1 MKGDNEMKKQ
11 IILTDKSLKGFAEY
25 LLEQEKSQST
35 IATYKR
41 ELFSLQVYIDGE
53 KLTKEKL
60 LGYKTLIAQRY
71 TPSTCNVS
79 IAAINCFL
87 RYMGREDLS
96 IKPLKIQRQIFENK
110 DRELSKRD
118 YDKLIK
124 AATINGQERLS
135 LIIQTICSTGIR
147 ISELQYISVES
158 LKEGK
163 TLVTNKCKSRVVFIP
178 TQLQK
183 VLKKYVIN
191 SDITSGPIFVSRSGK
206 PLNRSNIWK
215 EMKRL
220 CSIAKVNPEKV
231 YPHNL
236 RHLFAR
242 SYYTQY
248 KDLSRLSDILGHS
261 NINTTRIYTRESG
274 TVHARQIEGLGL
286 VRDTT

>member
-11 IILTDKSLKGFAEY
+11 ILLTDKSLKGFAEY
-25 LLEQEKSQST
+25 LSEQEKSQST

-41 ELFSLQVYIDGE
+41 ELFALQVYIDGE

-71 TPSTCNVS
+71 TPSSCNVS

-135 LIIQTICSTGIR
+135 LILQTICSTGIR

-163 TLVTNKCKSRVVFIP
+163 TLVTNKGKSRVVFIP
-178 TQLQK
+178 TQLKK

-261 NINTTRIYTRESG
+261 NIDTTRIYTRESG
-274 TVHARQIEGLGL
+274 RIHARQIDGLGL
-286 VRDTT
+286 VRNTT

>member
-1 MKGDNEMKKQ
+1 MKKQ